1 MQKVLGLDLGT
12 NSLGW
17 GIIENNTVRDCGVL
31 AFEQGIPQEKERKA
45 ALSPAA
51 ERTAFRAAR
60 RLKFR
65 RRLRKYHT
73 LKILIEQGMCPLALD
88 ELNRWIRQ
96 GIFPRGNKNFIHW
109 LNSTKERNPY
119 YFRAHAATEK
129 IPLPDLG
136 RAFFHIA
143 LRRGFKSS
151 KKNQE
156 KEESSELQ
164 SSEIKGKIR
173 ELKLKLESSGITLGQ
188 YLYECF
194 QSEKKIRKEIR
205 CGRKEHYEPE
215 FERICDVQGIDPEV
229 RKALH
234 NAIFMQRPLRS
245 QKHLVGKC
253 PLEKY
258 YSRCLISHPLFER
271 YRMLSFI
278 NSIKIKTVEDQEFR
292 FLTDT
297 ERKRVESV
305 FMVSAPSFKF
315 EKILHKL
322 FPETG
327 KKNYTGPCPE
337 MNYRSDQTVASASI
351 THQLCKILN
360 CDDLFVWR
368 HSYVTRHGKAA
379 EMDIQT
385 LFDGLHY
392 FTSIYDEDDDDKAF
406 RKFALD
412 RVGLSEDAAVALI
425 KLKIP
430 DGYAKYSLCAIRKI
444 MPFLEMGY
452 VERHAVFLAKL
463 PELMGTCFE
472 SRKEELL
479 QDFQQCLNN
488 YTWEKENLSRREQV
502 QGRLLSL
509 TERLRNM
516 LEEKWKIMPAE
527 FEKLYS
533 YQENSNYQDCS
544 GEGILPRIELGM
556 VYNPVVQR
564 SLTVLRHLVNHLRRC
579 GKIDAETEIHV
590 ELAREVN
597 DKNHRLAYM
606 EWQKM
611 NEEERAQAVKAFGE
625 YGISNPT
632 ENQIL
637 RWRLW
642 KEQACH
648 CLYTGR
654 KIKAEEI
661 FSQTSDSVDIEHT
674 IPRSRGGDNSRENLT
689 LCDSWFN
696 RHEKIGKLPSECD
709 NYRQPDG
716 ILDNLRSS
724 GFLERLEEAE
734 TAYNK
739 ASAAVRK
746 SVGVHRAA
754 ARQKMLR
761 LRFALDYWRTKV
773 KTFMLAADEVNEEFA
788 LRQLSATGV
797 MTRHALQF
805 LKSVYPRVFA
815 NSGKIT
821 SFARESWG
829 LQNQDEA
836 KDRSDH
842 IHHAVDAIVV
852 AALNRKTLARI
863 SAAYHECEEL
873 MQGRNALKIAYPWES
888 FPEDVHS
895 AVNQI
900 LVRHLVR
907 HNEMKQTKQN
917 RVFLVNPVRL
927 PDGRVIRRVP
937 ASGDTVRGALHNQT
951 WYGCIRQN
959 DVEKFV
965 VRKPFDLSNFKKLE
979 DLEKIVDPGVK
990 NALLEQ
996 IRNSGVEFKTAMQ
1009 QEFRMKTRTGK
1020 FDGPVIRRVRISCSM
1035 QEPLKIKEQTYCS
1048 EKAYKNYYYAETAKG
1063 SNFMVALYR
1072 KPDIPRTEKTYEYR
1086 LISLWNWAKEHR
1098 QPGFVPYEQREKNL
1112 DFIGFIAPGTM
1123 VLFYEKSPEELHGM
1137 PKSEL
1142 QKRLYKITRFEKG
1155 QNNRLLLHLRWHREA
1170 REKGKVESTMKEMYG
1185 SETKSV
1191 VSYDKPYLLLRL
1203 SPVNYQNHLLLDG
1216 IDFEFTVDGE
1226 IIFKE

>member
-1 MQKVLGLDLGT
+1 MQKVLGIDLGT

-17 GIIENNTVRDCGVL
+17 GIVESNTVKDCGVL
-31 AFEQGIPQEKERKA
+31 VFEQGIPQEKGREA

-73 LKILIEQGMCPLALD
+73 LKILIAQGMCPLALD

-96 GIFPRGNKNFIHW
+96 GVFPRGNENFIHW

-151 KKNQE
+151 KKDQE
-156 KEESSELQ
+156 KEDSPEMQ
-164 SSEIKGKIR
+164 SSEMKGKIR

-188 YLYECF
+188 YLYERF
-194 QSEKKIRKEIR
+194 QCEKKIRKEIR

-234 NAIFMQRPLRS
+234 TAIFMQRPLRS
-245 QKHLVGKC
+245 QKHRVGKC
-253 PLEKY
+253 PLEKHH
-258 YSRCLISHPLFER
+258 SRCLISHPLFER

-278 NSIKIKTVEDQEFR
+278 NSIKVKNVGDKEFR
-292 FLTDT
+292 FLTDA
-297 ERKRVESV
+297 ERRLAETV
-305 FMVSAPSFKF
+305 FMVSAPSFKV
-315 EKILHKL
+315 ERILHKL
-322 FPETG
+322 FPEIG
-327 KKNYTGPCPE
+327 KKNYEGPQPE
-337 MNYRSDQTVASASI
+337 MNYRPDHTVASASV
-351 THQLCKILN
+351 THQLSKILKCN
-360 CDDLFVWR
+360 DLFAWR
-368 HSYVTRHGKAA
+368 HSYVTRHGKEAV
-379 EMDIQT
+379 MDVQA
-385 LFDGLHY
+385 LFDGLYY
-392 FTSIYDEDDDDKAF
+392 FSHIYDEDDDDKAAL
-406 RKFALD
+406 KFASE
-412 RVGLSEDAAVALI
+412 RVGLSEDAAAALI
-425 KLKIP
+425 KIKIP
-430 DGYAKYSLCAIRKI
+430 DGYARYSLCAIRKI

-463 PELMGTCFE
+463 PDIMGECFE
-472 SRKEELL
+472 NRKEELL
-479 QDFQQCLNN
+479 HDFQQCVND
-488 YTWEKENLSRREQV
+488 YVWEKENLSRREHV

-516 LEEKWKIMPAE
+516 LEEKWKIMPPE

-544 GEGILPRIELGM
+544 KEGILPRIELGM
-556 VYNPVVQR
+556 IYNPVVHR

-579 GKIDAETEIHV
+579 GKIDADTEIHV
-590 ELAREVN
+590 ELTREVN
-597 DKNHRLAYM
+597 DKNHRLAYLD
-606 EWQKM
+606 WQKK
-611 NEEERAQAVKAFGE
+611 NEGERAQAVKAFEE

-632 ENQIL
+632 ETQIL
-637 RWRLW
+637 RWCLW
-642 KEQACH
+642 EEQGH
-648 CLYTGR
+648 RCLYTGR
-654 KIKAEEI
+654 KIEAGEI
-661 FSQTSDSVDIEHT
+661 FSPTADSVDIEHT

-689 LCDSWFN
+689 LCDSQFN
-696 RHEKIGKLPSECD
+696 RHEKVGKLPSECD
-709 NYRQPDG
+709 NYHQPNG
-716 ILDNLRSS
+716 ILENLKSCI
-724 GFLERLEEAE
+724 LPKLEEAE
-734 TAYNK
+734 VVYSK
-739 ASAAVRK
+739 ASAAARK
-746 SVGVHRAA
+746 ATGIQRAY
-754 ARQKMLR
+754 ARKKMLY

-773 KTFMLAADEVNEEFA
+773 KTFKLAADEINEDFT

-805 LKSVYPRVFA
+805 LKSVYSRVFA

-821 SFARESWG
+821 KFARESWG
-829 LQNQDEA
+829 VQNQDEA

-873 MQGRNALKIAYPWES
+873 MQGRGALKIAYPWES
-888 FPEDVHS
+888 FPEDVRN

-900 LVRHLVR
+900 LVRHIVQR
-907 HNEMKQTKQN
+907 NEMKQTKRN
-917 RVFLVNPVRL
+917 GVFLTSPVKL
-927 PDGRVIRRVP
+927 SDGRVIRRVP
-937 ASGDTVRGALHNQT
+937 AAGDTVRGALHNQT

-959 DVEKFV
+959 GAEKFV
-965 VRKPFDLSNFKKLE
+965 VRKPFDSNEFKQLK

-996 IRNSGVEFKTAMQ
+996 IRNSGMDFKTAMQ
-1009 QEFRMKTRTGK
+1009 QEFRMKTKTGK
-1020 FDGPVIRRVRISCSM
+1020 FDGPVIRRVRIFCSM

-1072 KPDIPRTEKTYEYR
+1072 KPEIPGTEKTYEYR

-1098 QPGFVPYEQREKNL
+1098 QSGFVPYERREKNL

-1123 VLFYEKSPEELHGM
+1123 ALFYEKSPEELHGL

-1142 QKRLYKITRFEKG
+1142 QKRLYTITAFEKDG
-1155 QNNRLLLHLRWHREA
+1155 ERLRLHLRWHREA
-1170 REKGKVESTMKEMYG
+1170 REKGKAAEAMEIMQMK
-1185 SETKSV
+1185 SSV
-1191 VSYDKPYLLLRL
+1191 VSYDIPAFLLRI
-1203 SPVNYQNHLLLDG
+1203 SQKSYQNHLLFDG
-1216 IDFEFTVDGE
+1216 IDFEFTADGE
-1226 IIFKE
+1226 IIFRE